1 LEHLTSGETVEKNDF
16 SLKIKNL
23 EQQMGRL
30 QQHSVENSLQPDD
43 VLLES
48 FEKLQHTLE
57 ELHIAGEELRQQN
70 EELAAA
76 RLVAEAERQRYQ
88 ELFDF
93 APDGY
98 VVTDATGTIQEANR
112 AIATLL
118 AVSQDF
124 LVGKPL
130 VVFVADKDRT
140 PFHVQLT
147 RLTGL
152 QRFEDWE
159 VYLQPREG
167 KPFPAAITIMRDPED
182 KLIGLRWLIRDITKR
197 KEAEE
202 ALKASETRYRRLFES
217 AKDGILLLD
226 ADTGQITDVNPYLIK
241 MLGYS
246 HNEFLGKKLWEIG
259 LFKHIAENQAGLKKL
274 QRGKYIRY
282 EHLPLETKEGRHVDV
297 EFVSNVYL
305 EDHQKVIQ
313 CNIRNIT
320 ERKRAEEELKKHE
333 EHLEELVKE
342 RTKRIRELEGQRVE
356 IEKWAGMGQMAA
368 QIAHEINNPLA
379 GIKNSFSLVKDA
391 VSEDHPYYAYVGR
404 IETEINRIA
413 RIVRQMFDLYRPE
426 QDVKNEFPIDRSIHN
441 VVTLLEAAWRENNIT
456 IEIDSK
462 PITMEMP
469 EGLLRQVLY
478 NILLNAIEASP
489 QGGVIKIMTEVDN
502 EILTL
507 LISDQGVG
515 IPLEVQSRIFEPF
528 FTSKHGSQKGLGLG
542 LSVSKDIVEKLGGHI
557 GFESEPGKG
566 TLFRIIL
573 PLKSGERR

>member
-1 LEHLTSGETVEKNDF
+1 MEHLTSGETVEKNDF
-16 SLKIKNL
+16 SLKIENL
-23 EQQMGRL
+23 EQQIGRL
-30 QQHSVENSLQPDD
+30 QRHSVENSLQPDD

-48 FEKLQHTLE
+48 IEKLQQTLE
-57 ELHIAGEELRQQN
+57 ELHIAEEELRQQN

-140 PFHVQLT
+140 PFQVQLT

-182 KLIGLRWLIRDITKR
+182 KLIGLRWLIRDITQR

-259 LFKHIAENQAGLKKL
+259 LFRHIAENQAGFKKL

-320 ERKRAEEELKKHE
+320 ERRRAEEELKKHE

-342 RTKRIRELEGQRVE
+342 RTKRIRELEGQRGE

-391 VSEDHPYYAYVGR
+391 VPEDHPYYAYVGR
-404 IETEINRIA
+404 IDNEINRIA

-426 QDVKNEFPIDRSIHN
+426 QDVKNEFQIDRSIHN
-441 VVTLLEAAWRENNIT
+441 VVALLEAAWRENNIT

-489 QGGVIKIMTEVDN
+489 QGGVVKIMTEVNN

-515 IPLEVQSRIFEPF
+515 ISLEVQPRIFEPF

-573 PLKSGERR
+573 PLKSGEKR